1 MADEIKEA
9 GSKGYFLL
17 YFFLFFLLFIIL
29 VVSVYQANFKFLP
42 Q

>member
-1 MADEIKEA
+1 MADEIKNA

-17 YFFLFFLLFIIL
+17 IMFLSFLLFIIL
-29 VVSVYQANFKFLP
+29 VVSVYQYNFKFLP

>member
-1 MADEIKEA
+1 MADEIKNA

-17 YFFLFFLLFIIL
+17 IMFLAFLLFIIL
-29 VVSVYQANFKFLP
+29 VVSVYQYNFKFLP

>member
-1 MADEIKEA
+1 MADEIKNA

-17 YFFLFFLLFIIL
+17 IMFISFLLFIIL
-29 VVSVYQANFKFLP
+29 VVSVYKANFNYLP